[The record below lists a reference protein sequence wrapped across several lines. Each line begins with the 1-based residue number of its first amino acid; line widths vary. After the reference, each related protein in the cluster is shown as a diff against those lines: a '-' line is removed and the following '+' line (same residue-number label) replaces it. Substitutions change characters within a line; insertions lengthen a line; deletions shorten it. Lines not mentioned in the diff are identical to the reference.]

1 MYDTESW
8 TENVPRQL
16 RCFSISCHS
25 MRGAQATCTGSCFRS
40 VGVRHVSQRVRCH
53 VRGTSFACRV
63 AFSSH
68 FFNIARQLTVFF
80 PPTHRLR
87 SFSAV
92 HERCVGA
99 SSRRVGKRAY
109 RQKQALRV
117 AVHSAAR
124 PRVAVHRTPRGTTG
138 KASRAHRGHE
148 GQEGKVE
155 SRHPRQS

>member
-25 MRGAQATCTGSCFRS
+25 LLGAQATCTGSCFRS

-80 PPTHRLR
+80 PPTHRPSVR
-87 SFSAV
+87 F
-92 HERCVGA
+92 
-99 SSRRVGKRAY
+99 
-109 RQKQALRV
+109 RQSTKDALEPLRV
-117 AVHSAAR
+117 ALESVLTDKNKPYVLLFIVLLAPVLLFTAHRVEQREKQAAR
-124 PRVAVHRTPRGTTG
+124 IEGTRD
-138 KASRAHRGHE
+138 KKE
-148 GQEGKVE
+148 K
-155 SRHPRQS
+155 